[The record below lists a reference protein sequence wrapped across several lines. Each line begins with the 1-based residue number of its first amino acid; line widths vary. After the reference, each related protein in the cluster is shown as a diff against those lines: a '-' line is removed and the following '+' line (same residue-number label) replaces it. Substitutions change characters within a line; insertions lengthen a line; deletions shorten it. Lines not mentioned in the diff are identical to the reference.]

1 MTDVV
6 PMMDADGQHLESDE
20 ELRSLFAAI
29 DDYAIYTLT
38 PEGMIHSWNPGAE
51 RLYGWSEAE
60 ALTMNRSDMIPSEL
74 LKEFSARL
82 EQLTGGANSG
92 ILQGLTRLS
101 LPRDLPCIRS
111 SSFC

>member
-51 RLYGWSEAE
+51 RLHG
-60 ALTMNRSDMIPSEL
+60 SDVQW
-74 LKEFSARL
+74 LKSRTDSVGMATPEETDAGSA
-82 EQLTGGANSG
+82 GK
-92 ILQGLTRLS
+92 
-101 LPRDLPCIRS
+101 
-111 SSFC
+111 